1 MQKFSLRILS
11 YNKHQGITVRR
22 NKLSLTII
30 KEALRKLRPDLV
42 FLQEVAGS
50 SVEKLGKLWPEKVA
64 HQLEGLADEMWP
76 HYAYQKNV
84 IFSRHH
90 HGNAIMSRYPISD
103 YLLKDITVGKLKK
116 RGILH
121 GIIHVPIENRT
132 EPLIVHAVNAHL
144 GLFQFERRVQTQQLI
159 HYVKKAIG
167 SDPPLIIAGDFNDWR
182 QRVTGELTKRLKV
195 EEAFLSSNQIHART
209 FPSRLPILQLDRIY
223 FRQASMKSAQ
233 CLRGKKWMVLSDHL
247 PIMADLVVPVPV
259 VP

>member
-1 MQKFSLRILS
+1 MQQFPLRILS
-11 YNKHQGITVRR
+11 YNIHQGITVRR
-22 NKLSLTII
+22 NKLSLAIL
-30 KEALRKLRPDLV
+30 KEALQELSPDLV

-103 YLLKDITVGKLKK
+103 LLLKDITVGKLKK

-121 GIIHVPIENRT
+121 GIIHIPLAHQP
-132 EPLIVHAVNAHL
+132 EPLVIHAVNAHL
-144 GLFQFERRVQTQQLI
+144 GLFQFERKVQTQELI
-159 HYVKKAIG
+159 NYVKKTVG
-167 SDPPLIIAGDFNDWR
+167 GDSPLIIAGDFNDWR
-182 QRVTGELTKRLKV
+182 QRVTGELIKRLKV
-195 EEAFLSSNQIHART
+195 EEAFFSSNQIHART

-223 FRQASMKSAQ
+223 FRQALMKSAK
-233 CLRGKKWMVLSDHL
+233 CLKGKKWMVLSDHL
-247 PIMADLVVPVPV
+247 PIMADLVFPVPV
-259 VP
+259 AL